1 MIFMKTRLYYWFWF
15 YLPPIA
21 YMVAIFSVSAM
32 PNPTFQG
39 ETPDYVLHA
48 LEYFLLSLLL
58 IRALLARRLPENDQA
73 AWMRLCLLG
82 AALAICYGACDEWHQ
97 YFVPNRHCSLH
108 DVAADAFG
116 ALLACGAGWLDYFL
130 KLPRRAALN
139 RVPISLKLLS
149 YSAYQHQLFR

>member
-48 LEYFLLSLLL
+48 LEYFLLALLL
-58 IRALLARRLPENDQA
+58 IRLLLARHLPEHDRA
-73 AWMRLCLLG
+73 AWLRLCLLG
-82 AALAICYGACDEWHQ
+82 AGIAIAYGIGDEWHQ
-97 YFVPNRHCSLH
+97 YFVPGRDANLH
-108 DVAADAFG
+108 DVAADSFG

-130 KLPRRAALN
+130 KLPRRMTINRALSPL
-139 RVPISLKLLS
+139 RSLS
-149 YSAYQHQLFR
+149 YSAYQ

>member
-1 MIFMKTRLYYWFWF
+1 MKRFQYWFWF

-48 LEYFLLSLLL
+48 LEYFLLSLLV
-58 IRALLARRLPENDQA
+58 IRALLARRLPENDHA
-73 AWMRLCLLG
+73 AWLWLCLLG
-82 AALAICYGACDEWHQ
+82 AGIAICYGIGDELHQ
-97 YFVPNRHCSLH
+97 YVVPGRHCSLH

-116 ALLACGAGWLDYFL
+116 ALLACGAGWLDFFL
-130 KLPRRAALN
+130 KLPRRAYIN
-139 RVPISLKLLS
+139 CMPVSLKSLS
-149 YSAYQHQLFR
+149 YSAYQDELFR